1 MTIPMYKIERTTIKM
16 NPDHGCRYKELAGA
30 LNERQRSDRS
40 YLAACYLLSADEEIF
55 DIAKQYVSI
64 DGIDFAAI
72 RMRVKSALAPTT
84 SIPRSRLDTAC
95 LPGGI
100 AR

>member
-40 YLAACYLLSADEEIF
+40 YLAACYL
-55 DIAKQYVSI
+55 
-64 DGIDFAAI
+64 
-72 RMRVKSALAPTT
+72 
-84 SIPRSRLDTAC
+84 
-95 LPGGI
+95 
-100 AR
+100 